1 MGELL
6 WGYEEPLLVGATM
19 VLPPEEVKVKVKVMV
34 VFMMMMRMSTMMTM
48 MMMMTVQVRV
58 EGHFGLLAGRNMSSE
73 GRLSNLIIIIII
85 IITIT
90 IIIIITNTNII
101 IIITTIVDNIINTI
115 SEGRLL
121 KTLYTSVL

>member
-1 MGELL
+1 MDELL
-6 WGYEEPLLVGATM
+6 WGYEEPLLIGATM
-19 VLPPEEVKVKVKVMV
+19 VLPPEEVKVKVKAMVMV
-34 VFMMMMRMSTMMTM
+34 VFMMMMMITMMTV

-73 GRLSNLIIIIII
+73 GRLSNLIII
-85 IITIT
+85 TTT

-101 IIITTIVDNIINTI
+101 IIITTIVDNIMNKR